1 MSQTNS
7 NDDNFTMTES
17 LTEFSLT
24 PLEPIIEALLFVAS
38 GPMSTQELLEILQ
51 CNVEVLH
58 KALLNLENQYL
69 HGRGIRLL
77 KFEGFYQLTSAPEFA
92 SVVERLIG
100 METTARLS
108 RAGLEALA
116 IIAYRQ
122 PITRPGVDSIRGVNS
137 DGVIKSLLSKGL
149 IEEMGRT
156 ETPGRPILYG
166 TTQAFLEYF
175 GLARLEHLPRLDE
188 IGNLLALGAD
198 DLEKAA
204 LDLSK
209 DGEDDH

>member
-7 NDDNFTMTES
+7 NGDNFTMTES

-38 GPMSTQELLEILQ
+38 GPVSTQELLEILH
-51 CNVEVLH
+51 CNAADLQ
-58 KALLNLENQYL
+58 KALLNLENQYF

-77 KFEGFYQLTSAPEFA
+77 KFEGFYQLTTAPEFA
-92 SVVERLIG
+92 YAVERLIG

-166 TTQAFLEYF
+166 TTQDFLQYF
-175 GLARLEHLPRLDE
+175 GLVSIDELPPFE
-188 IGNLLALGAD
+188 ILTQEGVSPEEQKLL
-198 DLEKAA
+198 
-204 LDLSK
+204 K
-209 DGEDDH
+209 D